1 VTVRNIQRMAVAN
14 QFTKFYMMRLIIE
27 HHA

>member
-1 VTVRNIQRMAVAN
+1 VRNIQRMAVAN
-14 QFTKFYMMRLIIE
+14 QFTKFYMVRLIIE